1 MKHFLNTNIL
11 LYKKMAE
18 IKPVSAIIEEI
29 SPYYQERKK
38 KKESGLIDSVPETE
52 HTLVYESYKES
63 LEPIYYFILD
73 LMNDFGLK
81 TEKLIDNFSPTPG
94 STQFSEMG
102 TRATAMQQ
110 HASKVLGDVNTVLR
124 SVLNIIYDL
133 KDFRLRLQTYDD
145 LKNPE
150 KKDAALL
157 SLKQIWMDK
166 VDINKGNSSIKAM
179 AMQQAGFV
187 TLINAFLAAKDVKD
201 ITHNLDLN
209 DVVKRVLIP
218 RMQEFEYWVKQSE
231 QELRKRYELEKNY
244 LRSQVSSLKLYS
256 RWAKPYLLA
265 AQQLEQK
272 ISKNAALVKSFNRTI
287 LELTLL
293 GKTEARPEKEILEET
308 KKIPHRKYYS
318 CILIDFIFR
327 AVPAQANFIGRAD
340 VVFRAYSLN
349 EDELKKLQQELD
361 KSDVS
366 DVLKLIEGTTEES
379 LEKLQD
385 EINFFLE
392 EKPEE
397 EAQAKSSD
405 ESNPFFALFGVYGK
419 KTEKKQETATED
431 KEIEVKSD
439 TWVEKEH
446 YRKAAAE
453 TAAEMAF
460 NLFDVYKKA
469 HGMVSYT

>member
-1 MKHFLNTNIL
+1 
-11 LYKKMAE
+11 MAE

-38 KKESGLIDSVPETE
+38 KKESGLINSVPEAE

-81 TEKLIDNFSPTPG
+81 TEKLIDNFSPSPG

-102 TRATAMQQ
+102 TKSTAMQQ
-110 HASKVLGDVNTVLR
+110 HATKILGDINTVLR

-133 KDFRLRLQTYDD
+133 KDFKLRLQTYED
-145 LKNPE
+145 LKNPD

-179 AMQQAGFV
+179 GMQQAGFI

-201 ITHNLDLN
+201 VTHNLDLN
-209 DVVKRVLIP
+209 DVVKRILIP
-218 RMQEFEYWVKQSE
+218 RIQEFNYWVKQSE
-231 QELRKRYELEKNY
+231 QELSKRYELEKNY
-244 LRSQVSSLKLYS
+244 LKSQVSSLKLYS
-256 RWAKPYLLA
+256 RWAKPYLLS

-272 ISKNAALVKSFNRTI
+272 VSKNAALVKSFNRTI

-293 GKTEARPEKEILEET
+293 GKTEAKPEKEILEET

-318 CILIDFIFR
+318 CILMDFIFR
-327 AVPAQANFIGRAD
+327 VVPAQTNFIGKAD
-340 VVFRAYSLN
+340 VTFRAYSLN
-349 EDELKKLQQELD
+349 EDEVEKLNQELE
-361 KSDVS
+361 KSDVT
-366 DVLKLIEGTTEES
+366 DVLNLIEGTTGES
-379 LEKLQD
+379 LKQMQD

-392 EKPEE
+392 EKPKDEIE
-397 EAQAKSSD
+397 SKPSD
-405 ESNPFFALFGVYGK
+405 ESNPFLAMLGVYGK
-419 KTEKKQETATED
+419 KPEKKPETEITEN
-431 KEIEVKSD
+431 KEIIVKPD

-446 YRKAAAE
+446 FRSAAAK
-453 TAAEMAF
+453 TATEMAF

-469 HGMVSYT
+469 HGMVSFT